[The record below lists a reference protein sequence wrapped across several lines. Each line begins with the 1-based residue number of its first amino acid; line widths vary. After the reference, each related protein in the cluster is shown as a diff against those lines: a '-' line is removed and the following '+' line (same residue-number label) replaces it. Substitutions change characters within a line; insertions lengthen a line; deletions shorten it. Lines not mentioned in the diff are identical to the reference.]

1 LLLNIF
7 TPTLM
12 IKLIKKYNISPIF
25 IILLMDF
32 AMIAIHILWSQK
44 STFFHLDF
52 EANLPTV
59 YQGSKILI
67 FSMLI
72 WMTVYNS
79 SVTNLTRKL
88 GLIMASTLFF
98 LGIDELASIHENI
111 DKYMADIFPYIHR
124 YVLKLAEMMDY
135 GGALWVIYYAPFIFI
150 VAIVWMIQLYI
161 ILQSQKVS
169 IFTMIFGIGI
179 LLIVSVPFVEM
190 INTSSNFIPVIYD
203 RWVILEEGLEMVGVS
218 LLAFGYYKM
227 IKNYTKTTI
236 TKK

>member
-1 LLLNIF
+1 
-7 TPTLM
+7 M
-12 IKLIKKYNISPIF
+12 IRFIKKYNISPIF
-25 IILLMDF
+25 IILLVDF

-44 STFFHLDF
+44 STFFNLDY
-52 EANLPTV
+52 EANLSTV

-72 WMTVYNS
+72 WITVYHS
-79 SVTNLTRKL
+79 SIKRLTRKF

-111 DKYMADIFPYIHR
+111 DKYIADIFPYIHS

-135 GGALWVIYYAPFIFI
+135 GGALWVIYYAPIMFI
-150 VAIVWMIQLYI
+150 VTIIWMTQLYI
-161 ILQSQKVS
+161 ILQSQRVS
-169 IFTMIFGIGI
+169 IFTIMFGMGI
-179 LLIVSVPFVEM
+179 MLIISVPIVEM

-203 RWVILEEGLEMVGVS
+203 RWVILEEGLEMIGVS